1 MGVDAAAGP
10 RHVSLLTLIDV
21 TKAFGGLVAVG
32 DLSLDVAHDEI
43 LALIGPNGAG
53 KSTTF
58 NVISGLTPPDSGR
71 VLFDGADITRWKPHT
86 RARLGIGRTFQLM
99 QPFHDMTVVENVMV
113 GELFGHTTPKSIA
126 AARRDAEGVCD
137 LAGIAHLATRDVA
150 ELGVADL
157 KRLEVAR
164 ALATHPRLLLL
175 DEVMAGLTPAE
186 AGRAVEM
193 LRRIRSAGVTLLLID
208 HVMSGVRDLADRVV
222 VLNFGRK
229 IAEGPFDAVARD
241 PAVIEAYLGTEGG
254 HDGGH
259 HG

>member
-1 MGVDAAAGP
+1 MGVDAAAWEGL
-10 RHVSLLTLIDV
+10 VSLLALIDI
-21 TKAFGGLVAVG
+21 TKSFGGLVAIG
-32 DLSLDVAHDEI
+32 DVSLEVRQDEI

-58 NVISGLTPPDSGR
+58 NVISGLTPPDAGR
-71 VLFDGADITRWKPHT
+71 IVFDNVDITTRKPHE

-99 QPFHDMTVVENVMV
+99 QPFHDMTVLENVMV

-126 AARRDAEGVCD
+126 AARRDAAEVCE
-137 LAGIAHLATRDVA
+137 LAGIAALMARDVG

-186 AGRAVEM
+186 AARAVDM
-193 LRRIRSAGVTLLLID
+193 IRRIRSGGVTVLLID
-208 HVMSGVRDLADRVV
+208 HVMSGVRDLADRVT

-241 PAVIEAYLGTEGG
+241 PAVIEAYLGPEGG
-254 HDGGH
+254 SGS
-259 HG
+259 